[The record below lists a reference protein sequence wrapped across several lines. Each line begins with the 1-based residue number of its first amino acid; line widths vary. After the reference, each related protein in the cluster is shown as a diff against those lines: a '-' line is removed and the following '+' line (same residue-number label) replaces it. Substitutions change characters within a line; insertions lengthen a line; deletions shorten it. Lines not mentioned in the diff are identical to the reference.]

1 MAKKATIRTRRRGKT
16 YSYSFDAGK
25 NPTTGKRRAIEKGG
39 YATEQEAYDA
49 GVAAYADWKS
59 GNIGIT
65 SERILLRDYLAAWLE
80 NVSRPN
86 IAQLSYENYAFAIRM
101 RIVPHLGGIALQD
114 LRPRDVDAWLHKLA
128 AEGLAKR
135 TISNAR
141 VVLSHALK
149 YAVYP
154 AELIAANPCTGL
166 SIPRSAPANV
176 IPRVI
181 ITPAILSSLLKEY
194 PERHKYHIVILLA
207 FHTGARIAEILGLTW
222 DNVDLD
228 TGRISIVQQMIKSKT
243 AHGYFLA
250 PPKTKTST
258 RTIHLDGHIVDALR
272 SWKRQQSE
280 NALRLG
286 GAYQCVYEAA
296 DGRILTEARIEKPPE
311 GSVLRQFVCTDR
323 FGLPVLYGAF
333 RQMLQRHG
341 LNAHSF
347 RHTHATK
354 LIEAGAKPVDVAARL
369 GHADATIT
377 QNLYTHDTEEMRQET
392 AAIFG
397 NVVDKMGL

>member
-1 MAKKATIRTRRRGKT
+1 MSKKTTIRTRKRGKT

-25 NPTTGKRRAIEKGG
+25 NPTTGKRKMIEKGG
-39 YATEQEAYDA
+39 YATAQEAYDA

-65 SERILLRDYLAAWLE
+65 SERILLRDYLTAWLD

-86 IAQLSYENYAFAIRM
+86 IAPLSYENYSYAIRM
-101 RIVPHLGGIALQD
+101 RIIPHLGGIALQD
-114 LRPRDVDAWLHKLA
+114 LRPRDVDTWLHKLA
-128 AEGLAKR
+128 ADGLAKR

-154 AELIAANPCTGL
+154 AELITANPCTGL

-181 ITPAILSSLLKEY
+181 ITPAILSALLKKY

-222 DNVDLD
+222 DNVDID
-228 TGRISIVQQMIKSKT
+228 AGRISIVRQMIKSKS
-243 AHGYFLA
+243 AHGYFLT

-258 RTIHLDGHIVDALR
+258 RTIYLDGHIIDALR
-272 SWKRQQSE
+272 TWKRQQSE
-280 NALRLG
+280 RSLRLG
-286 GAYQCVYEAA
+286 WGYQCIYELA
-296 DGRILTEARIEKPPE
+296 DGRIITEARIEKPPE
-311 GSVLRQFVCTDR
+311 GSTLRQLVCTDK

-333 RQMLQRHG
+333 RQMLQRNG

-377 QNLYTHDTEEMRQET
+377 QNLYTHDTEEMRRET
-392 AAIFG
+392 AGIFEK
-397 NVVDKMGL
+397 VVDTMRL

>member
-128 AEGLAKR
+128 AEGLA
-135 TISNAR
+135 
-141 VVLSHALK
+141 
-149 YAVYP
+149 
-154 AELIAANPCTGL
+154 
-166 SIPRSAPANV
+166 
-176 IPRVI
+176 
-181 ITPAILSSLLKEY
+181 
-194 PERHKYHIVILLA
+194 
-207 FHTGARIAEILGLTW
+207 
-222 DNVDLD
+222 
-228 TGRISIVQQMIKSKT
+228 
-243 AHGYFLA
+243 A